1 MAINDR
7 IQAARGD
14 RAVDLLLTNAR
25 IIDVFSGDIIDGRI
39 AICDGH
45 IVGLGDYLSKDQLDL
60 GGRFVAPGFIDAHV
74 HIESAMVGVT
84 EFVRAVL
91 VNGTT
96 CVVADPHEIANV
108 LGTVGL
114 DYMLQSAQ
122 NQPLNVYYGLPSCVP
137 ATAMESAGARLT
149 AADLAPYWSN
159 EKVVAL
165 AEMMN
170 FPGVIYEDPDV
181 LAKIDAAGKA
191 KKPKDG
197 HAPGLSGKALNA
209 YVTAGIKS
217 DHECTA
223 LPEAKEK
230 LRAGMHIMVREGTC
244 ARNLDDLFP
253 LINSRTARRMM
264 WCTDDRHP
272 HDLMEEGHIDAVV
285 RKAIS
290 KGLDPVTAIQM
301 ATLNP
306 AEYFCLDHIGAIAPG
321 RQADLVVFSDL
332 EKPVIEKVFFKG
344 QLVAADGKL
353 LPDINRP
360 LQVSYPA
367 SMKVNPER
375 LDFTIKA
382 KGRKIRVIDLIPGQ
396 VVTGQAR
403 FWAKIRAGQAVAD
416 PNQDILKLAVIERH
430 NASGAMGLGFVR
442 GFGLQ
447 KGALAA
453 SVAHDSHNIIT
464 VGTNDTDMLV
474 AARTVENLGGGL
486 TVVADEEVRA
496 AVPLPIAGLMSEK
509 SVATVWHQMDTLL
522 TAARKLGAKPNDPFM
537 VLGFLALPV
546 IPELKLT
553 DQGLVDV
560 NRFEIVSLFTD

>member
-1 MAINDR
+1 MALTDR

-14 RAVDLLLTNAR
+14 RPVDLLLTNAR
-25 IIDVFSGDIIDGRI
+25 VIDVFSGDIIDGRI

-45 IVGLGDYLSKDQLDL
+45 IVGLGDYAAKDQLDL
-60 GGRFVAPGFIDAHV
+60 GGRFVAPGFMDAHV

-91 VNGTT
+91 VKGTT

-108 LGTVGL
+108 LGTLGL

-122 NQPLNVYYGLPSCVP
+122 DQPLNVYFGLPSCVP
-137 ATAMESAGARLT
+137 ATTMERAGARLT

-159 EKVVAL
+159 KKVVAL

-181 LAKIDAAGKA
+181 LAKITAARKA
-191 KKPKDG
+191 EKPRDG

-223 LPEAKEK
+223 LMEAQEK

-272 HDLMEEGHIDAVV
+272 HDLMEEGHIDAIV

-290 KGLDPVTAIQM
+290 RGLDPTIAIQM

-306 AEYFCLDHIGAIAPG
+306 AEYFRLDHIGAIAPG

-344 QLVAADGKL
+344 QPVAAAGKL
-353 LPDINRP
+353 LPHINRP
-360 LQVSYPA
+360 PQVSYPT
-367 SMKVNPER
+367 SMMVNPDR
-375 LDFTIKA
+375 LNFTIKA
-382 KGRKIRVIDLIPGQ
+382 EGRKIRVIDLIPGQ
-396 VVTGQAR
+396 VVTGQSQCL
-403 FWAKIRAGQAVAD
+403 AKIIVDQVVSD
-416 PNQDILKLAVIERH
+416 PKQDILKLAVIERH

-447 KGALAA
+447 KGALAS

-464 VGTNDTDMLV
+464 VGVNVSDMLV
-474 AARTVENLGGGL
+474 AVKTVENLGGGL
-486 TVVADEEVRA
+486 AVVADQEVMA
-496 AVPLPIAGLMSEK
+496 TVPLPIAGLMSIE
-509 SVATVWHQMDTLL
+509 SVAAVRNQMDTLF
-522 TAARKLGAKPNDPFM
+522 TAARKLGAKPKDPFM
-537 VLGFLALPV
+537 ALGFLALPV

-560 NRFEIVSLFTD
+560 NRFEIVSLFLD

>member
-1 MAINDR
+1 MALTDR

-14 RAVDLLLTNAR
+14 RPVDLLLTNAR
-25 IIDVFSGDIIDGRI
+25 VIDVFSGDIIDSRI

-45 IVGLGDYLSKDQLDL
+45 IVGLGDYAAKDQLDL
-60 GGRFVAPGFIDAHV
+60 GGRFAAPGFIDAHV

-91 VNGTT
+91 VKGTT

-108 LGTVGL
+108 LGTLGL

-122 NQPLNVYYGLPSCVP
+122 DQPLNVYFGLPSCVP

-181 LAKIDAAGKA
+181 LAKITAARKA
-191 KKPKDG
+191 EKPRDG

-223 LPEAKEK
+223 LMEAQEK

-272 HDLMEEGHIDAVV
+272 HDLINEGHIDAIV
-285 RKAIS
+285 RKAVS
-290 KGLDPVTAIQM
+290 KGLDPITAIQM

-306 AEYFCLDHIGAIAPG
+306 AEYFRLDHIGAIAPG

-344 QLVAADGKL
+344 QPVASDGKL
-353 LPDINRP
+353 LPGINRP
-360 LQVSYPA
+360 PQVSYPT
-367 SMKVNPER
+367 SIKIHPDR
-375 LDFTIKA
+375 LDFTIQA
-382 KGRKIRVIDLIPGQ
+382 EGRRIRAIDLIPGQ
-396 VVTGQAR
+396 VVTGQ
-403 FWAKIRAGQAVAD
+403 WQCLAKIRADQVVSD
-416 PNQDILKLAVIERH
+416 PDRDLLKLAVIERH

-447 KGALAA
+447 KGALAS

-464 VGTNDTDMLV
+464 VGANDSDMLV
-474 AARTVENLGGGL
+474 AVKTVENLGGGL
-486 TVVADEEVRA
+486 AVVADQEVMA
-496 AVPLPIAGLMSEK
+496 TVPLPIAGLMSKK
-509 SVATVWHQMDTLL
+509 SVTTVLDQTDTLL
-522 TAARKLGAKPNDPFM
+522 TAARKLGAKPDDPFM
-537 VLGFLALPV
+537 ALGFLALPV

>member
-1 MAINDR
+1 MALTDR

-14 RAVDLLLTNAR
+14 RPVDLLLTNAR
-25 IIDVFSGDIIDGRI
+25 VINVFSGDIIDGRI

-45 IVGLGDYLSKDQLDL
+45 IVGLGDYAAKDQLDL
-60 GGRFVAPGFIDAHV
+60 GGRFVAPGFMDAHV

-84 EFVRAVL
+84 EFVRTVL
-91 VNGTT
+91 AKGTT

-108 LGTVGL
+108 LGTPGL

-122 NQPLNVYYGLPSCVP
+122 DQPLNVYFGLPSCVP
-137 ATAMESAGARLT
+137 ATTMERAGARLT

-159 EKVVAL
+159 KKVVAL

-181 LAKIDAAGKA
+181 LAKIIAARKA
-191 KKPKDG
+191 EKVSDG

-209 YVTAGIKS
+209 YVTSGIAS

-223 LPEAKEK
+223 LTEAQEK

-244 ARNLDDLFP
+244 ARNLDDLFL

-272 HDLMEEGHIDAVV
+272 HDLMEEGHIDAIV

-290 KGLDPVTAIQM
+290 KGLDPITAIQM

-306 AEYFCLDHIGAIAPG
+306 AEYFRLDHIGAIAPG

-344 QLVAADGKL
+344 QPVVADGKL
-353 LPDINRP
+353 LPDINHP
-360 LQVSYPA
+360 PQVSYPT
-367 SMKVNPER
+367 SMQVNPER
-375 LDFTIKA
+375 LDFTIQA
-382 KGRKIRVIDLIPGQ
+382 DGPNIRVIDLIPGQ
-396 VVTGQAR
+396 VVTGQTQFR
-403 FWAKIRAGQAVAD
+403 AKISAGQAVSD
-416 PNQDILKLAVIERH
+416 PKQDILKLAVIERH
-430 NASGAMGLGFVR
+430 SASGAMGLGFVR

-447 KGALAA
+447 KGALAS

-464 VGTNDTDMLV
+464 VGENDSDMLV
-474 AARTVENLGGGL
+474 AVKTIENLGGGL
-486 TVVADEEVRA
+486 AVVADQTVMA
-496 AVPLPIAGLMSEK
+496 TVPLPIAGLMSKE
-509 SVATVWHQMDTLL
+509 SVTTVWHQMDSLL

-537 VLGFLALPV
+537 ALGFLALPV